1 MEQRL
6 ADSRKERDKLLQRLP
21 RELDKHDKWQEQL
34 REHENHLRE
43 LRAELE
49 IMDAQH
55 AELAI
60 KLATGPPAQTAPNRI
75 SLQDL

>member
-6 ADSRKERDKLLQRLP
+6 ADSRKERDKLLQRLS

-49 IMDAQH
+49 IMTQH
-55 AELAI
+55 AELAN

>member
-6 ADSRKERDKLLQRLP
+6 ADSRKERDKLLQRLS

-34 REHENHLRE
+34 REHENHLCE

-55 AELAI
+55 AELAS
-60 KLATGPPAQTAPNRI
+60 KLAKVPPAQTAPNRI